1 MAYDAPVAAPAENV
15 NYAAYE
21 GANDASGYTHQPDPT
36 AAPSPADPAFSIPAA
51 TLIPRSVLALGQP
64 TGYKTLERQNGEIAA
79 VYEPTTLR
87 INLTSLLKGAGVDKA
102 RRDAIL
108 RQLRNTEK
116 TVVKSGAAVLKGTWT
131 SFACALEVADTW
143 QLPGLEE
150 VITLASE
157 GLQEA

>member
-1 MAYDAPVAAPAENV
+1 MAYDAPAV
-15 NYAAYE
+15 AAYE

-36 AAPSPADPAFSIPAA
+36 AAPSPADPAISIPAA

-108 RQLRNTEK
+108 RRLRNTEK
-116 TVVKSGAAVLKGTWT
+116 TVVKSSAAVLKGTWT

-143 QLPGLEE
+143 QLTGLEG